1 LRPDVV
7 WFGEALPP
15 RALERAEAVAR
26 ECDLFLSIGTSGAVF
41 PAAQLPLTARQSGAT
56 VVEVN
61 RDPTPLTR
69 VASFSLL
76 GPAGAILP
84 ALLDA
89 AWPAT

>member
-1 LRPDVV
+1 
-7 WFGEALPP
+7 
-15 RALERAEAVAR
+15 
-26 ECDLFLSIGTSGAVF
+26 
-41 PAAQLPLTARQSGAT
+41 
-56 VVEVN
+56 VEVN